1 VEVIEIA
8 YKCIITI
15 FVERCVLAE
24 DKAYTTLVPVLS
36 SQIAESSRTDITFA
50 GLLNKIQSFVDLRH
64 KL

>member
-24 DKAYTTLVPVLS
+24 DKAYTTLVAV
-36 SQIAESSRTDITFA
+36 DK
-50 GLLNKIQSFVDLRH
+50 NKTVISFRNPIVMP
-64 KL
+64 